1 MYKVPI
7 VTAALVFIAATLLEI
22 VTVEVLRGSIVEWL
36 AEPHKL
42 VLVLVMIGINAIQGA
57 LFGYAA
63 HRAAANALLLRRAE
77 EDRCELTL
85 ASRRGIETCSKLGS
99 VCCL

>member
-7 VTAALVFIAATLLEI
+7 VTAALVFITATLLEI

-42 VLVLVMIGINAIQGA
+42 VLVLVMIGINAIQGY
-57 LFGYAA
+57 LVT
-63 HRAAANALLLRRAE
+63 LRIGLPQM
-77 EDRCELTL
+77 RCCC
-85 ASRRGIETCSKLGS
+85 AVRRWTD
-99 VCCL
+99 VN